1 MSIESVKEIK
11 VIKTTFITGTGTK
24 ENPVRV
30 ITQYWDL
37 KGKLLATVDDYELS
51 KSSASSDT
59 SS

>member
-11 VIKTTFITGTGTK
+11 VIKTTAIIGEGTK

-37 KGKLLATVDDYELS
+37 KGNLLATVHDYELTN
-51 KSSASSDT
+51 SSASSDT

>member
-11 VIKTTFITGTGTK
+11 VIKITAIIGEGTK

-37 KGKLLATVDDYELS
+37 KGKLLATVDDY
-51 KSSASSDT
+51 D
-59 SS
+59 

>member
-37 KGKLLATVDDYELS
+37 KGKLLATVDDY
-51 KSSASSDT
+51 D
-59 SS
+59 